1 MYALKFPAPLPRPN
15 RADRTL
21 LPALLAVLLLFM
33 VVLQFAFPA
42 QNESVIAPTRLV
54 LPKLEALEPSL
65 ALADPIILRNALFAP
80 GRGGGKSTGT
90 GPLDGAAFVGIVRGR
105 GFARAVLQ
113 PGEGQAVSVPVGG
126 AYRGWKLVSLNGS
139 DALFM
144 RDGIRHTA
152 TIVRGAIEN
161 SPNLQPQLANEQ

>member
-1 MYALKFPAPLPRPN
+1 MYALRFPAPLPRPN

-33 VVLQFAFPA
+33 IALQFVFPA
-42 QNESVIAPTRLV
+42 QTESVIAPARLV
-54 LPKLEALEPSL
+54 LPKQDAIGPSL
-65 ALADPIILRNALFAP
+65 ALADPVILRNALFAP

-90 GPLDGAAFVGIVRGR
+90 GPLDGAAFVGVVRGS

-126 AYRGWKLVSLNGS
+126 VYRGWKLVSLNGS
-139 DALFM
+139 NALFS

-152 TIVRGAIEN
+152 TIARGVIEN
-161 SPNLQPQLANEQ
+161 SLNLQPQLASEQ